1 MVGASIDLPM
11 HIQPIV
17 VGTAG
22 HIDHGKSTLVRTLT
36 GIDPDRLKEEQERG
50 MTIDLGFARF
60 QLPDGRTVGVVD
72 VPGHERFVK
81 NMVAGASGLDL
92 VVLVVAADDGVMPQT
107 REHLAIMTILG
118 LERGLVAL
126 TKIDMVDPALVE
138 LAAEDVRAAVRGT
151 FLENAPI
158 LPLSAHT
165 GAGMQEFQQALYA
178 ACAATKP
185 RVATGVFRMPIQRVF
200 SAHGF
205 GTVVTGIPLSGSLH
219 VGDELE
225 ILPAGLHSKVRGF
238 QAYGQKVE
246 LIRAGHSSAVNLAD
260 IDHTQVQRGMV
271 AATPGFYR
279 GMTMLGVRLRAL
291 DTLERALE
299 DRIAVRVHA
308 GTAEVLGEVVL
319 LDCDR
324 LEPGEE
330 CLAQLRLAE
339 PLVVAPGD
347 RMVVRLASPAWTLA
361 GATVLEESKH
371 RLKRHKKFVLEELS
385 RAEASLGSPREH
397 LEVVLARAQGG
408 TSVAEDLAIEVKRPR
423 DEVER
428 LLNDLKAQ
436 GKVAKVGAPPRW
448 IHVERLQVS
457 LTKVRTALEA
467 HFAANAHRSLV
478 DVRDVRRVTGFDAD
492 FLDPLLLELARAGE
506 IVVEAGGQIRRKQAA
521 ELDPATAALKARVLQ
536 ALVAGRF
543 QTPFVVDLVAQL
555 GASDKDILRVLQH
568 ACDAK
573 EAHAI
578 TKGEFYLPM
587 SLVAESRD
595 AIIAN
600 CTKHGS
606 LDIPSLRDALGT
618 TRKWIIP
625 LLEHHDAAGLTIR
638 QGANRVLKRR

>member
-1 MVGASIDLPM
+1 ME
-11 HIQPIV
+11 IQPIV

-151 FLENAPI
+151 FLEHAPI

-165 GAGMQEFQQALYA
+165 GAGMDEFKRALHA
-178 ACAATKP
+178 LCAATKP
-185 RVATGVFRMPIQRVF
+185 RQSAGVFRMPVQRVF

-205 GTVVTGIPLSGSLH
+205 GTVVTGIPLSGTLKL
-219 VGDELE
+219 GDEVE
-225 ILPAGLHSKVRGF
+225 ILPSGLRGKARGF
-238 QAYGQKVE
+238 QAYGSKVDS
-246 LIRAGHSSAVNLAD
+246 IRAGHSSAVNLAD
-260 IDHTQVQRGMV
+260 VDHQQVARGMV
-271 AATPGFYR
+271 VATPGFYR
-279 GMTMLGVRLRAL
+279 GMTMLGVRLKAL

-299 DRIAVRVHA
+299 DRTEVRVHA

-319 LDCDR
+319 LDCER
-324 LEPGEE
+324 LEPGAE

-361 GATVLEESKH
+361 GAVVLEESKH

-408 TSVAEDLAIEVKRPR
+408 TSAAEDLAIEVKRPR

-448 IHVERLQVS
+448 IHAERLQAS
-457 LTKVRTALEA
+457 LARTRAALEG
-467 HFAANAHRSLV
+467 HFAANTHRSLV
-478 DVRDVRRVTGFDAD
+478 DVRDLRRATGYDAD
-492 FLDPLLLELARAGE
+492 FLDPLLLELSRAGE
-506 IVVEAGGQIRRKQAA
+506 IVVEAGGMIRRKGAA
-521 ELDPATAALKARVLQ
+521 ELDPAAAALKERVLA
-536 ALVAGRF
+536 ALAAARF
-543 QTPFVVDLVAQL
+543 QTPFVADLVQQL
-555 GASDKDILRVLQH
+555 AASEKDILRVLQH

-573 EAHAI
+573 DAVAI
-578 TKGEFYLPM
+578 TKGEYYLPAA
-587 SLVAESRD
+587 LLAESRE
-595 AIIAN
+595 AIVAN
-600 CTKHGS
+600 CGKHGS

-625 LLEHHDAAGLTIR
+625 LLEHHDSAGLTIR